1 MDPADDRMPDLAH
14 PARSSAKDE
23 PMSQVKENRSVINGS
38 TVIGTFSCSAMIPA
52 VSSARA

>member
-14 PARSSAKDE
+14 PARGSAKDE

-38 TVIGTFSCSAMIPA
+38 TVIGTFSCSATIPA
-52 VSSARA
+52 VSSAHA